1 VVNVA
6 PTSLMVKRQGV
17 LSQRKVEI
25 VTKSKNAHGE
35 YCFYT
40 TFETFPGLSLQVWRN
55 ETLFLVRKQ

>member
-1 VVNVA
+1 
-6 PTSLMVKRQGV
+6 MVKRQGV

-25 VTKSKNAHGE
+25 VTKSKNARGE